1 MRTGTRSRSRF
12 NFPFSILNS
21 NWPSATCRPM
31 LQRPTHD
38 PSLHHAQSGRRS
50 TTAGRPVVRIAIEGC
65 ARVRSRAREVAVTIA
80 GRFARATFQRRRR
93 DPRAIRRIV
102 TRPAV
107 HRRPFGGRF
116 RKTRA
121 HAERNHSTP
130 RRSDPCRARS
140 SLFSELSSEYG
151 GLVDRSFFELFSKTY
166 PDSVWPV
173 YLTQQTDYSGCTE
186 FGEGHLVRSYRE
198 WSRFRTSHP
207 LRYQREVK
215 RIIDQIQE
223 QIVST
228 CACGDRDSV
237 LRELREFA
245 AAFPKSPVHQAV
257 KDRIKELEEGSS
269 DVRFQCI
276 SG

>member
-1 MRTGTRSRSRF
+1 MIHLFIMLSLAAGAPQQGVQLSESQSKAVRAYAHELVKLRSRSQGAEDLSAGDF
-12 NFPFSILNS
+12 AKLEHTLSGIILNRGEVILAE
-21 NWPSATCRPM
+21 P
-31 LQRPTHD
+31 D
-38 PSLHHAQSGRRS
+38 PH
-50 TTAGRPVVRIAIEGC
+50 
-65 ARVRSRAREVAVTIA
+65 
-80 GRFARATFQRRRR
+80 F
-93 DPRAIRRIV
+93 
-102 TRPAV
+102 
-107 HRRPFGGRF
+107 
-116 RKTRA
+116 
-121 HAERNHSTP
+121 
-130 RRSDPCRARS
+130 
-140 SLFSELSSEYG
+140 FSELSSEYG
-151 GLVDRSFFELFSKTY
+151 GFVDRSFFELFSKTY
-166 PDSVWPV
+166 PDGVWPV

-245 AAFPKSPVHQAV
+245 AAFPKSPVHKAV

>member
-1 MRTGTRSRSRF
+1 MIHLFIMLSLAAGAPQQGVRLSESQSKAVRAYAHELVKLRSRSQGASLERLF
-12 NFPFSILNS
+12 NAAVEIRALFGGSSPDQPSIEDLSAGDFAKLEHTLSGIILNRGEVILAE
-21 NWPSATCRPM
+21 P
-31 LQRPTHD
+31 D
-38 PSLHHAQSGRRS
+38 PH
-50 TTAGRPVVRIAIEGC
+50 
-65 ARVRSRAREVAVTIA
+65 
-80 GRFARATFQRRRR
+80 F
-93 DPRAIRRIV
+93 
-102 TRPAV
+102 
-107 HRRPFGGRF
+107 
-116 RKTRA
+116 
-121 HAERNHSTP
+121 
-130 RRSDPCRARS
+130 
-140 SLFSELSSEYG
+140 FSELSSEYG
-151 GLVDRSFFELFSKTY
+151 GFVDRSFFELFSKTY
-166 PDSVWPV
+166 PDGVWPV

-245 AAFPKSPVHQAV
+245 AAFPKSPVHKAV